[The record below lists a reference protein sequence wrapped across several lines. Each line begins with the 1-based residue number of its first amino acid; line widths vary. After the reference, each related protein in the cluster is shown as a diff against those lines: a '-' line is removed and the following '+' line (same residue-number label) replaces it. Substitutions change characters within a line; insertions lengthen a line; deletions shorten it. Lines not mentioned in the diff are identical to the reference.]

1 MKHQFA
7 INQLALI
14 AHSLKLRRN
23 AHNLAQAA
31 ELQASIDALERD
43 EAEEV
48 RMIKMR
54 AEAEGLATP
63 RDKAF
68 KHPLN
73 TSALAF
79 LGMLQGG
86 LDLICENCGK
96 RLGAHFDDR
105 CP

>member
-7 INQLALI
+7 IRQLAI
-14 AHSLKLRRN
+14 TAHSLKLRRN
-23 AHNLAQAA
+23 AYNLAQAA

-54 AEAEGLATP
+54 AEAE
-63 RDKAF
+63 
-68 KHPLN
+68 
-73 TSALAF
+73 
-79 LGMLQGG
+79 
-86 LDLICENCGK
+86 